1 MCGRGGELV
10 TPDKSTVMT
19 KPLQDSIVVEDRQGD
34 RGLADSAS
42 TDQSDWSQLLG
53 QIDNLLDQL
62 VAAEERPWG
71 LGWRFSEY
79 ATFGYEMI
87 DPPELK
93 LPTWFES
100 RPQ

>member
-1 MCGRGGELV
+1 MV
-10 TPDKSTVMT
+10 A
-19 KPLQDSIVVEDRQGD
+19 KPLLDSIVVEDRQGD

-62 VAAEERPWG
+62 VAAEERPRG
-71 LGWRFSEY
+71 LGWRFSGY
-79 ATFGYEMI
+79 ARFGCEMI
-87 DPPELK
+87 GPSKLR

>member
-1 MCGRGGELV
+1 MV
-10 TPDKSTVMT
+10 A
-19 KPLQDSIVVEDRQGD
+19 KPLLDPIVVEDRQCD
-34 RGLADSAS
+34 RGLANPAR
-42 TDQSDWSQLLG
+42 TDESDWCELLG

>member
-10 TPDKSTVMT
+10 APYESTVVA
-19 KPLQDSIVVEDRQGD
+19 KPLLDPIVVEDRQGD
-34 RGLADSAS
+34 RGLANSAS

-53 QIDNLLDQL
+53 QIDYLLDQL
-62 VAAEERPWG
+62 VASEERPWG
-71 LGWRFSEY
+71 KRWKFSGY
-79 ATFGYEMI
+79 ATFGREMI
-87 DPPELK
+87 FPQELR

>member
-1 MCGRGGELV
+1 MV

-19 KPLQDSIVVEDRQGD
+19 KPLLDSIVVEDVQGD
-34 RGLADSAS
+34 RGLANPAR
-42 TDQSDWSQLLG
+42 TDQSDWCELLS

-71 LGWRFSEY
+71 KRWIFSGYARF
-79 ATFGYEMI
+79 GREMI
-87 DPPELK
+87 FPPELE

>member
-1 MCGRGGELV
+1 MRGRGGELV
-10 TPDKSTVMT
+10 APDKSTVMS
-19 KPLQDSIVVEDRQGD
+19 KPLLDSIVVEDSQGD
-34 RGLADSAS
+34 RGLADPAS
-42 TDQSDWSQLLG
+42 TDQSDWCELLG

-71 LGWRFSEY
+71 KRWRFSGY
-79 ATFGYEMI
+79 ATFGREMI
-87 DPPELK
+87 DPPELR